1 MWETNRAHRMLR
13 YLAWILVEVMLGLVV
28 AVATGS
34 LIAAY
39 AIIVLVGSAVSLALR
54 RGWL

>member
-1 MWETNRAHRMLR
+1 MLR
-13 YLAWILVEVMLGLVV
+13 FLAWILVEVLLGVVV

-39 AIIVLVGSAVSLALR
+39 AVIVLVGAAFSVALR